1 MTTAPN
7 VTHRDWGESATLLV
21 GLILFFTMSHRYTI
35 GGVEMQLILGTTMA
49 VMTALS
55 ILTTLGNSKTGTRFV
70 MRCAAVIL
78 SVGLIASMANI
89 LYLVVYH
96 AKDIEGARLLQTAIL
111 IWVSN
116 VIIFSILYHWIG
128 ADDFLFP
135 RADDRPTKK
144 LVFLDFLF
152 LGFNTATAFSPT
164 DTAPLTT
171 RARMLMMVESAIS
184 LLTIAIAAA
193 RAVNILS

>member
-1 MTTAPN
+1 MSALP
-7 VTHRDWGESATLLV
+7 HPLRRDWGESVTLLI
-21 GLILFFTMSHRYTI
+21 GLILFITMSHRYAV
-35 GGVEMQLILGTTMA
+35 GGKELRIILGITMA
-49 VMTALS
+49 VMTLLS
-55 ILTTLGNSKTGTRFV
+55 ILTTLGNSKTGTRLV
-70 MRCAAVIL
+70 MRFAALIL

-128 ADDFLFP
+128 EDDFVFP
-135 RADDRPTKK
+135 RADDRPMRK

-184 LLTIAIAAA
+184 LLTIAVAAA

>member
-1 MTTAPN
+1 MSAVQFTSR
-7 VTHRDWGESATLLV
+7 RDWGESTTLLI
-21 GLILFFTMSHRYTI
+21 GLVLFFTMSHRYTL
-35 GGVEMQLILGTTMA
+35 GGANMRLILGITMA

-55 ILTTLGNSKTGTRFV
+55 IATTLGNSKTGTRII

-96 AKDIEGARLLQTAIL
+96 AKDIEGARLLQTAVL

-128 ADDFLFP
+128 EGDFVFP
-135 RADDRPTKK
+135 RADDRPMRK
-144 LVFLDFLF
+144 LVFLDYLF

-171 RARMLMMVESAIS
+171 RARMLMMIESAIS
-184 LLTIAIAAA
+184 LLTIAVAAA